1 MKKVSYS
8 YRKAKKNYL
17 LKNLISHALVKKA
30 KELYYR
36 LNYEHLPKQIRT
48 INI

>member
-8 YRKAKKNYL
+8 YRKAKKILL

-36 LNYEHLPKQIRT
+36 LNYEDLPRQIRT